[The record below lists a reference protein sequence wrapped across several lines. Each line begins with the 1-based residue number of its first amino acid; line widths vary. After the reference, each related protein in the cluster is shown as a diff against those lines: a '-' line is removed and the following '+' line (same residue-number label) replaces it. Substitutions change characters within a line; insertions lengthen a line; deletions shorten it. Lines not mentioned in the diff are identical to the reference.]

1 MIGVYKITNPK
12 GAIYIGSSINI
23 EQRLKHYVGVSCKGQ
38 RKLYN
43 SIRKYGWE
51 NHFVEIMIECELEDL
66 YHNERYFGEYYNVL
80 GENGLNLILPKNGE
94 IKVGVSSETRR
105 RMSESSIGEKGSF
118 YGKTHTKETREKI
131 SKAQLGRK
139 HTLEHRLKVSLNNSR
154 YKSKVVLNLNDGM
167 FYDSCLE
174 ASIAYGFKYSTLRSQ
189 LNGTNKNSSSMIF
202 V

>member
-66 YHNERYFGEYYNVL
+66 YHNERYFGEYYDVL

-118 YGKTHTKETREKI
+118 YGKTHTKETRAKI

-139 HTLEHRLKVSLNNSR
+139 HTLEHRAKVSMNNAKNLAKIVIDLNTGVFYESAKEVSELYNIKHSTMRSR
-154 YKSKVVLNLNDGM
+154 LNGNNLNR
-167 FYDSCLE
+167 
-174 ASIAYGFKYSTLRSQ
+174 TQ
-189 LNGTNKNSSSMIF
+189 F
-202 V
+202 VYC